1 MTIYSQVRR
10 QEIDR
15 GLDRETW
22 ADLTAVV
29 FTQEVIGS
37 GATTTAPLY
46 YGLTYEGPPT
56 FTYGVELAEGE
67 LLVDR
72 DYPFVSAGVAA
83 HIRKEDDEDYAE
95 KQLLLP
101 HIGATI
107 WISVKSDTSYRLL
120 FRLWFEGVAYKN
132 PQYFG
137 NE

>member
-15 GLDRETW
+15 SLDRSTW
-22 ADLTAVV
+22 AGLTEVV
-29 FTQEVIGS
+29 FTQEVKGS
-37 GATTTAPLY
+37 GAFVTNPLS
-46 YGLTYEGPPT
+46 YGLIFEGPPT
-56 FTYGVELAEGE
+56 FTYGVGLTEGE
-67 LLVDR
+67 TLTDR
-72 DYPFVSAGVAA
+72 DYPFVSAGVAT
-83 HIRKEDDEDYAE
+83 HIKKEDVEDYEE

-120 FRLWFEGVAYKN
+120 FQLMFEGVAYKN

-137 NE
+137 SE